1 MDIPFR
7 EASEELLSPKCGL
20 VVEGSRSDES
30 CSYGSSRRSLPGSS
44 YSISPSRELSDV
56 TLNAWTG
63 ENTNRN
69 EFSVF
74 SPKRSLASSST
85 LINPS
90 ASTLPKCSSNGSRSV
105 VVCANASLVVYICV
119 CVCVKEHVDILIC
132 ESKLMKRL
140 RMKFKRLMDFSRT
153 GVWII
158 LFLEKFRKLSQT
170 LKKRHTC
177 V

>member
-1 MDIPFR
+1 MRTRSVSSSPNRKNIEAGPLNLQRSLSVDTLRHNNNNDGGRIMDIPFR
-7 EASEELLSPKCGL
+7 EGSEEILSPKCGL

-74 SPKRSLASSST
+74 SPKLSLESSST

-119 CVCVKEHVDILIC
+119 CVC
-132 ESKLMKRL
+132 
-140 RMKFKRLMDFSRT
+140 
-153 GVWII
+153 
-158 LFLEKFRKLSQT
+158 
-170 LKKRHTC
+170 
-177 V
+177 